1 MSVEDPWHGA
11 IWDAASAIFQEL
23 NPENPSM
30 VDLTELET
38 LCMRM
43 GVRLAAHDLTQG
55 MYDLDTTGA
64 MVIPLDVFCL
74 WWLRRL
80 RSEEA
85 AAAALAIEAAAATG
99 PPATHVWETVVDGA
113 ARYYYDHVSGETK
126 WDLHEFVAAARS
138 YFASLKDES
147 TDDRA
152 LLTLFA
158 KHDLSSRGKLDA
170 DEWRGLLLGLGL
182 PGTLLSMADVA
193 GQANDVTY
201 EHLHRWWHANVPQ
214 KSRERMADWTEWWRL
229 VDETHI
235 VTFWNERTTVRQWY
249 PPSIPTALVTLLQAE
264 GFVQTPTS
272 LDEAFAQWFQAL
284 DVDGDGALNATEFTS
299 MLALLG
305 HTNVADKDVRVAMTD
320 CTFKYWG
327 DITPSVESLVGY
339 DAIVMWWRQ
348 CYAKGVLGDWE
359 EVATIDEVDGR
370 ARMYYYNWKT
380 QVTQWEPPVVT
391 GQLQTLLDQFSAD
404 PTVSTNERIRRLF
417 VQYDT
422 DETGALDASELER
435 ICAALGHRLDGPA
448 LDSMMRVLDTSGD
461 GVVSLEEFQAWW
473 HSKLHVDHQFQ
484 VAVEQRS
491 RADDIRA
498 IVATYLKR
506 SIHDSTPFESNV
518 VPRLVQLLGRTC
530 RGAPL
535 LRALHE
541 MDADGTRLIDVSTF
555 ISWYLKYDKACG
567 EAETKAR
574 EAQHAQEAMDVW
586 VETVQDNGTR
596 VYVNSRTNE
605 TMWEKPG
612 IQQHMD
618 AMGKDLKAI
627 FRQFDKDGSGSI
639 DAVELQAL
647 LGKLGQPVD
656 GDQMQHVMKAM
667 DTSGDGV
674 VTLDELTT
682 WWVCMQRR
690 VIGTANAAVLK
701 DQVMDYHQ
709 MSKDAV
715 KALRGLFHQFDT
727 DHSGSIDTHEL
738 KHLLHRLGYNPSEAE
753 RKKLLDAI
761 DTSGDGSINVD
772 EFIAWWVT
780 VHRTR
785 EIQSKAAQDGHL
797 LASIQAASA
806 AAAESATSASKAA
819 ATRFDLPDLSVTNF
833 RNKLVDLRYNWSKG
847 PPLELPVPEP
857 DAPVDFGGPRLF
869 GTADISHTHPSIVAV
884 MRLLIDDVVLIT
896 PLLLPDA
903 AQRIQKMYRSKLARK
918 KLIQTLN
925 DRFVH
930 HHDPT
935 TGASYYMNRLTKE
948 IRFTKPLLLGHHE
961 IQSPRSRLREKH
973 VHQAMTFR
981 RKWMVSIMQ
990 ANALSTT
997 NQQQHL
1003 HHLSSSPTFRT
1014 AAFYVY
1020 QVLCNIK
1027 ARWKLGV
1034 WPALAAKEY
1043 TLAQL
1048 VVRHYPRQLKKP
1060 GPWGDLPLHFAMR
1073 HRLSMA
1079 VITTFLKGNVDVV
1092 TMTNASGHTPLHL
1105 ACRDYPSMEVVS
1117 ILLGAPH
1124 GTLACSR
1131 GCPGTLQTPLHV
1143 GIRHHAPLAV
1153 LALLLDADESVLFQR
1168 NQARNTPF
1176 HEALTANSRSDQLDI
1191 LKLCVLY
1198 DTSPSNSSSLAAMPA
1213 FESAWPLHI
1222 ALQHNP
1228 SDLIVRYV
1236 LDLAPQ
1242 ALVVPFRQLL
1252 PLFLTMKHR
1261 RSEALIMHFAQQTV
1275 VAIHPPMTICT
1286 SKQFNPVH
1294 YALLYGFSP
1303 GLVLFLLTLCP
1314 EWASQANHMGDF
1326 PLHIAVASTSPS
1338 DLNVL
1343 KKLLLL
1349 DPAPARLPNVAGRLP
1364 LHLAVE
1370 RGDVD
1375 AVKKLL
1381 QVCPWSLL
1389 DKITG
1394 TPYDALLLTA
1404 KATTTTSNNESIV
1417 DALLVPPKLAPK
1429 RPKGTVLGLSPYY
1442 VAATSRS
1449 SSSVSCFDK
1458 LHVLDT
1464 CTSDDLYE
1472 MARKKMRQAFHKP
1485 TDQWDLPKILRL
1497 MALNPLDAAIQ
1508 TRSLLAINGIVRS
1521 FDESSRETCLE
1532 TLDIVRTLQHTMYD
1546 FTTNPRIQLLGQ
1558 KCLNHLLP
1566 TAFAKAKYQ
1575 SRIDPLYKF

>member
-1 MSVEDPWHGA
+1 
-11 IWDAASAIFQEL
+11 
-23 NPENPSM
+23 M
-30 VDLTELET
+30 V
-38 LCMRM
+38 
-43 GVRLAAHDLTQG
+43 
-55 MYDLDTTGA
+55 
-64 MVIPLDVFCL
+64 
-74 WWLRRL
+74 
-80 RSEEA
+80 
-85 AAAALAIEAAAATG
+85 
-99 PPATHVWETVVDGA
+99 
-113 ARYYYDHVSGETK
+113 
-126 WDLHEFVAAARS
+126 
-138 YFASLKDES
+138 
-147 TDDRA
+147 
-152 LLTLFA
+152 
-158 KHDLSSRGKLDA
+158 
-170 DEWRGLLLGLGL
+170 
-182 PGTLLSMADVA
+182 
-193 GQANDVTY
+193 
-201 EHLHRWWHANVPQ
+201 
-214 KSRERMADWTEWWRL
+214 
-229 VDETHI
+229 
-235 VTFWNERTTVRQWY
+235 
-249 PPSIPTALVTLLQAE
+249 
-264 GFVQTPTS
+264 
-272 LDEAFAQWFQAL
+272 
-284 DVDGDGALNATEFTS
+284 
-299 MLALLG
+299 
-305 HTNVADKDVRVAMTD
+305 
-320 CTFKYWG
+320 
-327 DITPSVESLVGY
+327 
-339 DAIVMWWRQ
+339 
-348 CYAKGVLGDWE
+348 
-359 EVATIDEVDGR
+359 
-370 ARMYYYNWKT
+370 
-380 QVTQWEPPVVT
+380 
-391 GQLQTLLDQFSAD
+391 
-404 PTVSTNERIRRLF
+404 
-417 VQYDT
+417 
-422 DETGALDASELER
+422 
-435 ICAALGHRLDGPA
+435 
-448 LDSMMRVLDTSGD
+448 
-461 GVVSLEEFQAWW
+461 
-473 HSKLHVDHQFQ
+473 
-484 VAVEQRS
+484 
-491 RADDIRA
+491 
-498 IVATYLKR
+498 
-506 SIHDSTPFESNV
+506 
-518 VPRLVQLLGRTC
+518 
-530 RGAPL
+530 
-535 LRALHE
+535 
-541 MDADGTRLIDVSTF
+541 
-555 ISWYLKYDKACG
+555 
-567 EAETKAR
+567 
-574 EAQHAQEAMDVW
+574 
-586 VETVQDNGTR
+586 
-596 VYVNSRTNE
+596 
-605 TMWEKPG
+605 
-612 IQQHMD
+612 
-618 AMGKDLKAI
+618 
-627 FRQFDKDGSGSI
+627 GSI

-701 DQVMDYHQ
+701 DQVMDYHE

-727 DHSGSIDTHEL
+727 DHSGFVCTNLKLKYKSRVYELGSIDTNEL

-797 LASIQAASA
+797 LASIQAAA
-806 AAAESATSASKAA
+806 AAA

-857 DAPVDFGGPRLF
+857 DAPIDFGGPRRF

-884 MRLLIDDVVLIT
+884 MRSLVDDVVLIT

-903 AQRIQKMYRSKLARK
+903 AQRIQKMYRAKLARK

-925 DRFVH
+925 DR
-930 HHDPT
+930 
-935 TGASYYMNRLTKE
+935 Y
-948 IRFTKPLLLGHHE
+948 
-961 IQSPRSRLREKH
+961 
-973 VHQAMTFR
+973 
-981 RKWMVSIMQ
+981 
-990 ANALSTT
+990 
-997 NQQQHL
+997 
-1003 HHLSSSPTFRT
+1003 
-1014 AAFYVY
+1014 
-1020 QVLCNIK
+1020 
-1027 ARWKLGV
+1027 
-1034 WPALAAKEY
+1034 
-1043 TLAQL
+1043 
-1048 VVRHYPRQLKKP
+1048 
-1060 GPWGDLPLHFAMR
+1060 LPLHFAMR

-1105 ACRDYPSMEVVS
+1105 ACRDYPSTEVVS

-1131 GCPGTLQTPLHV
+1131 GCTGTLQTPLHV

-1275 VAIHPPMTICT
+1275 VAIHPPTTICT
-1286 SKQFNPVH
+1286 SNQFNPVH
-1294 YALLYGFSP
+1294 YALLYKFSP

-1326 PLHIAVASTSPS
+1326 PLHVAVASTSPS

-1364 LHLAVE
+1364 LHLAVVEKINE

-1429 RPKGTVLGLSPYY
+1429 RPKGTLLGLSPYY

-1449 SSSVSCFDK
+1449 SSSMSCFDK

-1464 CTSDDLYE
+1464 CTSDDLHA

-1508 TRSLLAINGIVRS
+1508 TRSLLAINGIVQL

-1558 KCLNHLLP
+1558 KCLHHLLP